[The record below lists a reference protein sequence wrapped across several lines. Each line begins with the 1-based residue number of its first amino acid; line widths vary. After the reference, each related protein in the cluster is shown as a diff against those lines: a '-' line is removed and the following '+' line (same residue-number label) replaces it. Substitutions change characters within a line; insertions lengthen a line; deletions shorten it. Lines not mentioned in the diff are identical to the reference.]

1 MENIK
6 TFVQEAGEK
15 VQQLAVSAK
24 DTLTNIT
31 SEQVIAVL
39 SDPLTLAIVTILI
52 FEVVLYLAFYYDW
65 DLSNM
70 MPHLKKAMSYLPG
83 QKENQDKDDKDP
95 DTQTDDNPEDS
106 SSDGKEAST
115 HPSFPDQREVSAEE
129 MEKK

>member
-1 MENIK
+1 M
-6 TFVQEAGEK
+6 
-15 VQQLAVSAK
+15 QQLAVSAK

-83 QKENQDKDDKDP
+83 QKEYQDKDDKDP

-115 HPSFPDQREVSAEE
+115 LPSFPDQREVSAEE